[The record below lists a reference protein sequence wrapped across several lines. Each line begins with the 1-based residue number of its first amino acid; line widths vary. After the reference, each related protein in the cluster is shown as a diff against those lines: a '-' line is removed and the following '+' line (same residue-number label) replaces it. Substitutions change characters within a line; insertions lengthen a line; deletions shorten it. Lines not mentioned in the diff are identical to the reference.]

1 MLTKIAKGNRILISI
16 SFTGV
21 DFSNSSFKGF
31 IRGCSFFC
39 KGIDCNG
46 NGFQIVAVGFG
57 GKGGSFDEAGTV
69 FQIPVAVR
77 AGGVGGG
84 GNVGAGQVGDRLH
97 KSFAFIGLGGIAA
110 VDQDVRIIGKVFP
123 DCLPVGGVEGGGI
136 DPFPVQR
143 DVALIAV
150 GNDVNGGIFRI
161 GMSVK
166 IVVDG
171 IEGIG
176 PGGEL
181 QDFHVFAEPCDDG
194 IHIGNRGVQHNK
206 DPFGSLGYS
215 FRNGGIKER
224 NRVGVGV

>member
-1 MLTKIAKGNRILISI
+1 MNIEVNDVLIPDGTFINLSDCLPE
-16 SFTGV
+16 SQTFTCII
-21 DFSNSSFKGF
+21 KC
-31 IRGCSFFC
+31 R
-39 KGIDCNG
+39 IDCNG

-57 GKGGSFDEAGTV
+57 SERGGFDEAGAV
-69 FQIPVAVR
+69 FQIPVAVS

-84 GNVGAGQVGDRLH
+84 CNVGAGQVGDRLN
-97 KSFAFIGLGGIAA
+97 KRFAFIGLGGIAA

-123 DCLPVGGVEGGGI
+123 DGFPVGGVEGGGF

-150 GNDVNGGIFRI
+150 GDNVDGGIFRI

-171 IEGIG
+171 IKGIG
-176 PGGEL
+176 SGGEL
-181 QDFHVFAEPCDDG
+181 QDFHVFAEAGNDG
-194 IHIGNRGVQHNK
+194 IRIGNRGVQHNK
-206 DPFGSLGYS
+206 DPFGSLGCS

-224 NRVGVGV
+224 NRVGPGV